1 MNERPE
7 LSGKQAEAAAILGSG
22 GTVAEAAAAANVTPR
37 TITRWRGD
45 PAFAAEVRQLT
56 ATGLDTATRVLAAGA
71 AAAAR
76 YLCEVAEGKSRAD
89 PNRVNAARLVLTI
102 GPELAASTDREARL
116 AALEQALGLAD
127 PVAA

>member
-1 MNERPE
+1 MNRPE
-7 LSGKQAEAAAILGSG
+7 LSGKQAEAAAVLGSG
-22 GTVAEAAAAANVTPR
+22 GTNSEAAEVAGVTVR

-76 YLCEVAEGKSRAD
+76 YLVEVAEGKARAD

-102 GPELAASTDREARL
+102 GPEIAAATDREARL
-116 AALEQALGLAD
+116 AALEQAVGI
-127 PVAA
+127 VQREAA